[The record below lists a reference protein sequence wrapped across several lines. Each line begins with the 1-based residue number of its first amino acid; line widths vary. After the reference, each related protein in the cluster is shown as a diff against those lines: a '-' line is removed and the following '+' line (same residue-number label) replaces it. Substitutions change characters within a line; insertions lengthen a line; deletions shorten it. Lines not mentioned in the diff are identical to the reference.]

1 MEFIDYAVG
10 LGGWLAVL
18 FLIAFYQY
26 GVLNPTIA
34 VVTPFMTI
42 CATYVALLLL
52 RMLLFILVSVVQLMF
67 RGDILLVAFGLFT
80 SCLFVH
86 TVMSTIRIIIRND
99 IDVD

>member
-42 CATYVALLLL
+42 CATYVALLLM
-52 RMLLFILVSVVQLMF
+52 RMLLYILVSVIQLMF

-80 SCLFVH
+80 SCMFVH
-86 TVMSTIRIIIRND
+86 TVMSTIIMLNRIEID
-99 IDVD
+99 ID